1 MKTTTMAG
9 AERITAIEY
18 FVDDKYDAIE
28 DCKLVI
34 ESKYGFLEI
43 EFGPTDVVIGF
54 SLYTVL
60 GNYCT
65 YDHDGMPLIYLTKEK
80 EEAFDKLLK
89 DIIGDSDYVYK
100 K

>member
-1 MKTTTMAG
+1 MKTKTMQG

-18 FVDDKYDAIE
+18 FVDDKYDAIV

-34 ESKYGFLEI
+34 DSRHGFLEV

-54 SLYTVL
+54 SLYL
-60 GNYCT
+60 NYGHCCI
-65 YDHDGMPLIYLTKEK
+65 YDHDGMPLVCLTKEK

-89 DIIGDSDYVYK
+89 DIIGDKENVYTK
-100 K
+100 